1 MRIAMQR
8 ILHLWIILLIFASG
22 YQALGQMNKSQNQ
35 DQSLDLRVITKITS
49 ICYGENLS
57 IEMEL
62 KNKSK
67 DKIAI
72 NSESLWSTITF
83 RAYKPSKLGVNDT
96 RVLMINRRMQSH
108 PNDDF
113 VILKSGEVY
122 KKTTVVPIDNQFFRE
137 ESKVE
142 FDVSYFQLEERNID
156 GVSLWKGL
164 ITSNEL
170 KLQIKQCTSDDKTE
184 PQTSDKH

>member
-1 MRIAMQR
+1 MRR
-8 ILHLWIILLIFASG
+8 ILYLLIILLISASG
-22 YQALGQMNKSQNQ
+22 NQTLGQMNKSEA
-35 DQSLDLRVITKITS
+35 QSQALSLKIITKVPS
-49 ICYGENLS
+49 VCYRENLS

-62 KNKSK
+62 INKSK

-122 KKTTVVPIDNQFFRE
+122 KKTAVVPIDNQFFRQ

-142 FDVSYFQLEERNID
+142 FDVSYFQLEGRNID
-156 GVSLWKGL
+156 GVSLWKGD
-164 ITSNEL
+164 ITSNKL
-170 KLQIKQCTSDDKTE
+170 KLQIKPCNSDEKTAGRE
-184 PQTSDKH
+184 LR